1 MKSLLC
7 AALLFVASTALAAD
21 PQVELVTNK
30 GKIVL
35 ELYPEKAPATVAN
48 FLQYVKDKHYDGTV
62 FHRVVRDFVIQGGG
76 FDTKGNQKATRPP
89 VKNEAKAT
97 VEAGLK
103 NDRGTVAMAR
113 TNDPHSATSQFYV
126 NLKNNDTLNWPS
138 FDGWGYTVFGKVVA
152 GMDVVDKIGQ
162 VQVMP
167 GDAPADEIVIQSA
180 RELPAK
186 ETAKSPKKDSKSK

>member
-7 AALLFVASTALAAD
+7 AALLLSASFALAAD

-35 ELYPEKAPATVAN
+35 ELYPQKAPATVAN
-48 FLQYVKDKHYDGTV
+48 FLQYVKDKHYDDTV
-62 FHRVVRDFVIQGGG
+62 FHRVVRDFVVQGGG
-76 FDTKGNQKATRPP
+76 YTAKGDQKPTRAPI
-89 VKNEAKAT
+89 KNEAKAT
-97 VEAGLK
+97 MEAGLK

-113 TNDPHSATSQFYV
+113 TGDPHSATSQFYI
-126 NLKNNDTLNWPS
+126 NLKNNDSLNYPS
-138 FDGWGYTVFGKVVA
+138 FDGWGYTVFGKVVS
-152 GMDVVDKIGQ
+152 GMNVVDEIAK

-167 GDAPADEIVIQSA
+167 GDAPAEPIVIQSA

-186 ETAKSPKKDSKSK
+186 DETKAAKPAKAK